1 MKNKCVFVLLLMM
14 MGVVTSAVAQS
25 GTTGTITTEIVSLLT
40 AEETSVLSFGKVAPD
55 AGGGSVQLT
64 PTGERL
70 AQGNIM
76 LVNSDYSIGKF
87 TLRGAQNSLV
97 SIILP
102 EAPKPLRNSSSK
114 EEILVGDWITN
125 VPEGG
130 MVMESDNGFT
140 EINIGATLTIGNW
153 TSSPRGFYSG
163 TYQVIFMYN

>member
-1 MKNKCVFVLLLMM
+1 MKNTFIYSLLLM
-14 MGVVTSAVAQS
+14 VIS
-25 GTTGTITTEIVSLLT
+25 GTSLSLAQTTTSGTITTEVVSLLT
-40 AEETSVLSFGKVAPD
+40 AEETAVLSFGKVSPD

-64 PTGERL
+64 PQGERV
-70 AQGNIM
+70 ASGNIL

-97 SIILP
+97 SILLP
-102 EAPKPLRNSSSK
+102 DAPRPLYNASGK
-114 EEILVGDWITN
+114 QEIQVGEWMTN

-130 MVMESDNGFT
+130 LIMETENGQS

-153 TSSPRGFYSG
+153 SSSPRGFYSG